1 MDFKK
6 RLLFIIFLL
15 SFLGKI
21 SAVNDTQAKVVLDKT
36 AACISNKDGASAN
49 FQMSSGK
56 IATTSGFIAIKGKKF
71 YAQTAQAIVWYDGK
85 TQWTYMKKTNEVNVS
100 TPTSA
105 QQISMNPYTFINM
118 YRSGYNLTMKTIGN
132 NYQVYLSATDT
143 HKVIKEMYILIN
155 KNSYQPVQIKMHQK
169 DGWITVNI
177 TNFKTKSI
185 PNSTF
190 IFRAKDYPTA
200 EIIDLR

>member
-21 SAVNDTQAKVVLDKT
+21 NAVNDTQAKVVLDKT

-49 FQMSSGK
+49 IQMSSGK
-56 IATTSGFIAIKGKKF
+56 IATTSCFIAIKGKKF
-71 YAQTAQAIVWYDGK
+71 YAHTAQAIVWYDGK

-169 DGWITVNI
+169 DGWMTINI

>member
-1 MDFKK
+1 
-6 RLLFIIFLL
+6 
-15 SFLGKI
+15 
-21 SAVNDTQAKVVLDKT
+21 
-36 AACISNKDGASAN
+36 
-49 FQMSSGK
+49 
-56 IATTSGFIAIKGKKF
+56 
-71 YAQTAQAIVWYDGK
+71 
-85 TQWTYMKKTNEVNVS
+85 MKKTNEVNVS

-169 DGWITVNI
+169 DGWMTINI

>member
-21 SAVNDTQAKVVLDKT
+21 NAVNDTQAKVVLDKT

-71 YAQTAQAIVWYDGK
+71 YAHTAQAIVWYDGK

-118 YRSGYNLTMKTIGN
+118 YRS
-132 NYQVYLSATDT
+132 ATDT

-169 DGWITVNI
+169 DGWMTINI

>member
-21 SAVNDTQAKVVLDKT
+21 NAVNDTQAKIVLDKT

-71 YAQTAQAIVWYDGK
+71 YAHTAQAIVWYDGK
-85 TQWTYMKKTNEVNVS
+85 TQWTYMKKTNEVNIS

-118 YRSGYNLTMKTIGN
+118 YRSGYNLTMKTI
-132 NYQVYLSATDT
+132 
-143 HKVIKEMYILIN
+143 LIN

-169 DGWITVNI
+169 DGWMTINI